1 MKLFVKELDFLDKK
15 CLPLK
20 SGKVNKNEPKQGFL
34 TLLKKLVLNFF

>member
-20 SGKVNKNEPKQGFL
+20 FGKLTKNEPKQGFL
-34 TLLKKLVLNFF
+34 NLLKKLVINFF